1 MYDYIIVTHIPN
13 FYKINL
19 YNKLSKKMKI
29 LVIFIASN
37 TNEKRA
43 NDFIALGASEFEHR
57 LLHNGD
63 YETRDINTNILRL
76 RTILKECQYKRI
88 LVSGWEAKEYWYCVF
103 TNSKLKN
110 CLALESTINESSS
123 NGIKGIMKRI
133 FLSRI
138 SITFASGTLHARLL
152 DKLKYKGEVKIT
164 KGVGIINKPKR
175 DVIQRE
181 YKKRFL
187 FIGRLSLVKNIDILI
202 DLFNNL
208 EGYSLTIIGA
218 GPSEQQLKNKA
229 KDNILFKGQVPNDN
243 IKEYFEDNDFLLLPS
258 TSETWGLVVEEALY
272 FGMPVIVSSCCGVS
286 ELVKEGVNGYV
297 INLNN
302 PKKLRDIILGI
313 NNNSY
318 QDLVNGVDKFSVN
331 KKDLEQVTSY
341 DI

>member
-1 MYDYIIVTHIPN
+1 MFDYIIVTHIPS
-13 FYKINL
+13 FYKVNL

-37 TNEKRA
+37 TNEKRTD
-43 NDFIALGASEFEHR
+43 DFLALGASEFEHR
-57 LLHNGD
+57 LLYNGD
-63 YETRDINTNILRL
+63 FESRNINANILGL
-76 RTILKECQYKRI
+76 RSILKKCQYKKI

-103 TNSKLKN
+103 TNSKFKN

-123 NGIKGIMKRI
+123 YGIKGAMKRI

-138 SITFASGTLHARLL
+138 STTFASGTLHKRLL

-175 DVIQRE
+175 DFIQRK
-181 YKKRFL
+181 YRKRFL
-187 FIGRLSLVKNIDILI
+187 FIGRLSIVKNINMLI

-208 EGYSLTIIGA
+208 EGYTLTIIGV
-218 GPSEQQLKNKA
+218 GSSEQELKNKA
-229 KDNILFKGQVPNDN
+229 KDNILFKGQVLNEN
-243 IKEYFEDNDFLLLPS
+243 LKEYFEDNDFLLLPS
-258 TSETWGLVVEEALY
+258 TSETWGLVAEEALY

-286 ELVKEGVNGYV
+286 ELVKEGLNGYV
-297 INLNN
+297 IDLNN
-302 PKKLRDIILGI
+302 AEKLKDIILDI

-318 QDLVNGVDKFSVN
+318 QDLIDGVDKFSVN
-331 KKDLEQVTSY
+331 KKDLKQVTSY